1 MVLTHKTISLADQV
15 FDRLESDILS
25 GVYKRG
31 EILTELKLCEALGVS
46 RTPVREAMK
55 RLEQEHI
62 IYPKAIQLYVDGKL
76 EIVGRK
82 VISKP

>member
-1 MVLTHKTISLADQV
+1 MILTHKTVSLADQV

-62 IYPKAIQLYVDGKL
+62 IYPKCVQLYC
-76 EIVGRK
+76 EGRLK
-82 VISKP
+82 VEGRHVHIL